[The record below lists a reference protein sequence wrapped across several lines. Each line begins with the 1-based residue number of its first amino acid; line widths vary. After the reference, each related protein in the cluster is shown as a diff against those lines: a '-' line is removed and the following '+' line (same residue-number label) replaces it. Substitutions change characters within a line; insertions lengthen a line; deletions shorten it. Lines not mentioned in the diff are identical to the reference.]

1 MRLTLAMMTLT
12 AGFAPPTGVAAASVV
27 AVPNPGGPAV
37 FVSISASD
45 VVSQLV
51 AFTSLQFKDL
61 AQPLTAGP
69 GCVPGPPVGCP
80 ATIHQELHFRSAAD
94 RFRAFSNA
102 HITISAGGGPD
113 TIRAAGDLDTISG
126 GAGDDDIWENGNTPG
141 TIKGDAGNDEIYS
154 YEADSNL
161 QGGIGN
167 DLLVSHSNLINI
179 KMSGGDNDDQLVVES
194 VGKGTLTG
202 DAGNDT
208 IVLNTQFGGFTA
220 DGGPGLDTIAGSAG
234 KDKIFGGDDNDV
246 INVTGGGVD

>member
-69 GCVPGPPVGCP
+69 RCVPGPPVECP

-94 RFRAFSNA
+94 RFRAVSNA
-102 HITISAGGGPD
+102 DITISPRGGPG
-113 TIRAAGDLDTISG
+113 TNPAAGDLDTI
-126 GAGDDDIWENGNTPG
+126 PR
-141 TIKGDAGNDEIYS
+141 
-154 YEADSNL
+154 
-161 QGGIGN
+161 
-167 DLLVSHSNLINI
+167 
-179 KMSGGDNDDQLVVES
+179 
-194 VGKGTLTG
+194 
-202 DAGNDT
+202 
-208 IVLNTQFGGFTA
+208 
-220 DGGPGLDTIAGSAG
+220 
-234 KDKIFGGDDNDV
+234 
-246 INVTGGGVD
+246 GGGGRWIW